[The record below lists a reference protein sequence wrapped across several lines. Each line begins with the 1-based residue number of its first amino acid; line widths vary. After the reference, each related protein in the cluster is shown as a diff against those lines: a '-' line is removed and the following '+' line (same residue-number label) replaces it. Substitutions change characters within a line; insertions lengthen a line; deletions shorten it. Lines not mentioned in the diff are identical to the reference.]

1 MGICV
6 SICKIVLKSYD
17 DKFPSVFWTKK
28 KQEGN
33 AKRAFYSD
41 RQFEDYNVRE
51 GQVIWRQLNVLALID
66 YKHTIYIF
74 RISRTW
80 VMERQNTDVT
90 SSFLPG

>member
-28 KQEGN
+28 KHEGN

-41 RQFEDYNVRE
+41 RQFEDYYVRE
-51 GQVIWRQLNVLALID
+51 GQVIWRQLNVLALTD
-66 YKHTIYIF
+66 YNHTIYIF

-80 VMERQNTDVT
+80 IMERQNTDVT